1 MRLYGKDHIKK
12 QLDAAAA
19 DNRLPHAILLYG
31 DRGVGKR
38 VMAGYAAKL
47 LLCSAP
53 PCESCAVC
61 KKINAEA
68 HPDVIYPKRILAQ
81 KGYATYKMGEHR
93 EFMDIINSFLIRP
106 NDGDYKV
113 YIFEDFDEMSV
124 QLQNTLLKSIEEP
137 SKHLRFIFTCENIS
151 KVITTIR
158 SRVTEYEVHSASE
171 EECAAA
177 LAERGIE
184 KHRAAELSA
193 MFSGNIGR
201 CLEAQSDSIFTELA
215 ECSRKAAAG
224 IARGNFCAVAAA
236 LSERSTR
243 TDFDYV
249 LNGLMA
255 ILRDSLVYK
264 AGQPMTSGSRK
275 EAADIAA
282 AYSEAAILSMLDTLF
297 EVIPHGSLNL
307 NLALSAAYIT
317 AQFSKAKEYNG

>member
-1 MRLYGKDHIKK
+1 MRLYGKEHIKA

-19 DNRLPHAILLYG
+19 ENRLPHAVLLYG
-31 DRGVGKR
+31 EHGVGKR
-38 VMAGYAAKL
+38 VMAHYTAKL
-47 LLCSAP
+47 TLCGVP

-61 KKINAEA
+61 RKINAQA
-68 HPDVIYPKRILAQ
+68 HPDVIYPKRILAE
-81 KGYATYKMGEHR
+81 KGFATYRMGEHR
-93 EFMDIINSFLIRP
+93 EFMDIINSFMIRP

-113 YIFEDFDEMSV
+113 YIFEDFDEMLP

-137 SKHLRFIFTCENIS
+137 AKHIRFVFTCENIN

-158 SRVTEYEVHSASE
+158 SRVAEYEVHAASE
-171 EECAAA
+171 EDCAAA
-177 LAERGIE
+177 LVEHEIDRR
-184 KHRAAELSA
+184 RANELAA

-201 CLEAQSDSIFTELA
+201 CIEAERDSVFAELS
-215 ECSRKAAAG
+215 ECSRRAASG
-224 IARGNFCAVAAA
+224 IARGDFCAVAAA
-236 LSERSTR
+236 LSERSSR

-249 LNGLMA
+249 LNGLMTV
-255 ILRDSLVYK
+255 LRDALAHK
-264 AGQPMTSGSRK
+264 AGQPMNSGSRK

-282 AYSEAAILSMLDTLF
+282 AYSEAAILGMLDTLF